1 MSMSFHVFSRAA
13 ARRRP
18 GFLSPARFAIRKDRG
33 AKLAGLI
40 LRYRSWFIASFQALL
55 IFCALVLA
63 WLLRFNFFLPDRLVL
78 FSAAPVLIAIR
89 LGAIARFGL
98 LHGWWRYTDIDDAVA
113 IFQATASGSAIFVFC
128 MRFVLGVAA
137 FPRTIYVLEPLL
149 SMLFLGGVRV
159 LSRILAE
166 SVHKDA
172 TPGKEVILIGAGAA
186 AQMTIREIALP
197 GSGYRA
203 VACLDDDRS
212 KTGIKI
218 HGVSVIGT
226 VEELR
231 TFAASHAIHEVLI
244 AVPSATGKQMQRFVD
259 ICGEADMKFKT
270 VPSLQDILNGRI
282 NVSQFRD
289 VRLEDL
295 LGREPVEFDLESV
308 KRQIAGQNVLVTGA
322 AGSIGSELCRQIL
335 RFRPGK
341 LICLDHNETG
351 IFYLQLELS
360 KQESGSQLV
369 FCVTDIGDRDRMS
382 HLLAEH
388 KPRIIF
394 HAAAY
399 KHVPMMETNVY
410 EAVKNNVFALLSL
423 LEIAEE
429 NACPSFVLISSDK
442 AVNPANV
449 MGATKR
455 LGELIISCR
464 PNSLTRCVSVR
475 FGNVL
480 GSNGSVVPVFQ
491 KQIRD
496 NQQLT
501 ITHPDI
507 MRFFMTTREAV
518 SLVLQG
524 FAIGNQGDTLLL
536 DMGEPVRILDLAKT
550 LIRLSG
556 KSEHEV
562 GIRFTG
568 LRDGEKLFEELSY
581 PAEEIHP
588 TPFPKIRQIRGTPHR
603 GDDLARQLV
612 QLKSVMSVDGAAA
625 IRTKMK
631 EIVPEYYNGHDDLLE
646 EAGILAGQNA
656 RANPQLFSPKGTSG
670 NSTRYPAAHCY
681 STPSNEPGN

>member
-1 MSMSFHVFSRAA
+1 VSIGFQVFSRAV
-13 ARRRP
+13 ARR
-18 GFLSPARFAIRKDRG
+18 GTDFLSPDPSAVGGDHAAEWTRDA
-33 AKLAGLI
+33 LQ
-40 LRYRSWFIASFQALL
+40 YRAWFIGLFQALL
-55 IFCALVLA
+55 IFSALLLA
-63 WLLRFNFFLPDRLVL
+63 WLLRFNFSLPDRLLL

-89 LGAIARFGL
+89 LGAMARFDL
-98 LHGWWRYTDIDDAVA
+98 LHGWWRYTDIDEAVPIFKA
-113 IFQATASGSAIFVFC
+113 IAAGSAVFVLC
-128 MRFVLGVAA
+128 MRLVPGVGA
-137 FPRTIYVLEPLL
+137 FPRTIYILEPLL
-149 SMLFLGGVRV
+149 SMLFLAGVRV

-166 SVHKDA
+166 SVRKGA
-172 TPGKEVILIGAGAA
+172 APCQEVILIGAGAA
-186 AQMTIREIALP
+186 ARMTISEIRRP

-203 VACLDDDRS
+203 VACVDDDRS

-218 HGVSVIGT
+218 HGVPVIGA
-226 VEELR
+226 VDELPA
-231 TFAASHAIHEVLI
+231 FAARHAIHTALI
-244 AVPSATGKQMQRFVD
+244 AVPSATGRQMQRFVE
-259 ICGEADMKFKT
+259 ICGQADVRFKT

-282 NVSQFRD
+282 DARQFRD

-295 LGREPVEFDLESV
+295 LGRDPVEIDLESV
-308 KRQIAGQNVLVTGA
+308 RKQIEGQVVLVTGA
-322 AGSIGSELCRQIL
+322 AGSIGSELCRQIAQY
-335 RFRPGK
+335 RPDK

-360 KQESGSQLV
+360 RQQSGSQLV
-369 FCVTDIGDRDRMS
+369 FCVTDVGDRGRMRN
-382 HLLAEH
+382 LLAEH
-388 KPRIIF
+388 KPHTIF

-429 NACPSFVLISSDK
+429 NACPSFVLVSSDK

-464 PNSLTRCVSVR
+464 PAGRMRCVSVR

-507 MRFFMTTREAV
+507 TRFFMTTHEAV
-518 SLVLQG
+518 SLLLQA
-524 FAIGNQGDTLLL
+524 FAIGNHGDTLLL
-536 DMGEPVRILDLAKT
+536 DMGEPVRILDLART

-556 KSEHEV
+556 KSEQEV

-588 TPFPKIRQIRGTPHR
+588 TSFPKIREIRGTPHR
-603 GDDLARQLV
+603 WPDLERHLARLRV
-612 QLKSVMSVDGAAA
+612 AMSINDAAA
-625 IRTKMK
+625 IRAKMK
-631 EIVPEYYNGHDDLLE
+631 EIVPEYSNGLDDLPE
-646 EAGILAGQNA
+646 AAGILYGPEMTAGPLFAPRHMGAAVHAA
-656 RANPQLFSPKGTSG
+656 RRA
-670 NSTRYPAAHCY
+670 
-681 STPSNEPGN
+681 TPRF

>member
-1 MSMSFHVFSRAA
+1 MSFHM
-13 ARRRP
+13 
-18 GFLSPARFAIRKDRG
+18 LSQAVVRRG
-33 AKLAGLI
+33 ADFFSPEFSVAGEGRKAEWTRLV
-40 LRYRSWFIASFQALL
+40 LQFRSWFIASFQALL
-55 IFCALVLA
+55 IFCALILA
-63 WLLRFNFFLPDRLVL
+63 WLLRFNFFLPYRMVL
-78 FSAAPVLIAIR
+78 LSAAPVLIAVR
-89 LGAIARFGL
+89 LGAIGRFGL

-113 IFQATASGSAIFVFC
+113 VFKAIAVGSIVFVVC
-128 MRFVLGVAA
+128 MRFVLGVVA

-149 SMLFLGGVRV
+149 TMLFLTGVRV

-166 SVHKDA
+166 SARTVA
-172 TPGKEVILIGAGAA
+172 TPCTEVILIGAGSA
-186 AQMTIREIALP
+186 AQMTIREIGRP
-197 GSGYRA
+197 GSGYHA
-203 VACLDDDRS
+203 VACVDDDRS

-218 HGVSVIGT
+218 HGVPVIGT
-226 VEELR
+226 VDILQE
-231 TFAASHAIHEVLI
+231 FAASHAIHEVLI
-244 AVPSATGKQMQRFVD
+244 AVCSATGKQMKRFVD
-259 ICGEADMKFKT
+259 ICAEAGMKCKT
-270 VPSLQDILNGRI
+270 VPSLGDIIDERI

-289 VRLEDL
+289 VHLEDL
-295 LGREPVEFDLESV
+295 LGRDQVEIDLDSV
-308 KRQIAGQNVLVTGA
+308 RRQIEGQVVLVTGA
-322 AGSIGSELCRQIL
+322 AGSIGSELCSQIL
-335 RFRPGK
+335 QYRPGK
-341 LICLDHNETG
+341 LVCLDHNETG

-360 KQESGSQLV
+360 SQESGSHMV
-369 FCVTDIGDRDRMS
+369 FCVTDVGDRERMRN
-382 HLLAEH
+382 LLAEH

-423 LEIAEE
+423 LEIAEQ
-429 NACPSFVLISSDK
+429 NGCPSFVLISSDK

-464 PNSLTRCVSVR
+464 PAGFMRCVSVR

-501 ITHPDI
+501 ITHPD
-507 MRFFMTTREAV
+507 MTRFFMTTHEAV

-524 FAIGNQGDTLLL
+524 FAIGNHGDTLLL
-536 DMGEPVRILDLAKT
+536 DMGEPVRILDLART

-556 KSEHEV
+556 KSEREV

-588 TPFPKIRQIRGTPHR
+588 TSSPKISQIRGTPHR
-603 GDDLARQLV
+603 GQDLKRHLGQLGTA
-612 QLKSVMSVDGAAA
+612 MSGNRAAA
-625 IRTKMK
+625 IRAKIK
-631 EIVPEYYNGHDDLLE
+631 EIVPEYTNGPDDLPE
-646 EAGILAGQNA
+646 DAGILGRPDAA
-656 RANPQLFSPKGTSG
+656 TCSHFSSAK
-670 NSTRYPAAHCY
+670 
-681 STPSNEPGN
+681 